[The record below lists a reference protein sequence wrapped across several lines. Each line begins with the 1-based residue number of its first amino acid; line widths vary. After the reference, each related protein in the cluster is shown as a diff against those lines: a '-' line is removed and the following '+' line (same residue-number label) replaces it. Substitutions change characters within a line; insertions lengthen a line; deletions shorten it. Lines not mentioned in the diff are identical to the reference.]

1 MVIQCPRC
9 GNPPRRNETRY
20 GLRLDCCG
28 LWAWGEHP
36 LVDRQ
41 THEARRA
48 AHEAFDPIWKEGWM
62 RRNDAYK
69 MLARELNM
77 TRDECHMKLMSE
89 AQAKRVP
96 AIAAMLME
104 NLSGSNQGHTG
115 APAVKWR
122 EAV

>member
-1 MVIQCPRC
+1 
-9 GNPPRRNETRY
+9 
-20 GLRLDCCG
+20 
-28 LWAWGEHP
+28 
-36 LVDRQ
+36 
-41 THEARRA
+41 
-48 AHEAFDPIWKEGWM
+48 M

-104 NLSGSNQGHTG
+104 NLSGSSQGHTG

>member
-1 MVIQCPRC
+1 
-9 GNPPRRNETRY
+9 
-20 GLRLDCCG
+20 
-28 LWAWGEHP
+28 
-36 LVDRQ
+36 
-41 THEARRA
+41 
-48 AHEAFDPIWKEGWM
+48 M

-104 NLSGSNQGHTG
+104 NLSGSNQGRTDTYTVEG
-115 APAVKWR
+115 WQTSQVSLP
-122 EAV
+122 